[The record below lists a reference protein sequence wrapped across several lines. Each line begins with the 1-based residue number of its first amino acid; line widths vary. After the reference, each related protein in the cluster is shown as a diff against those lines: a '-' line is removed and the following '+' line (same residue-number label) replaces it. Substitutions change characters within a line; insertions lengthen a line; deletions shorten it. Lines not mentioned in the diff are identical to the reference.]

1 PVTCPLVY
9 DFSSSSHFDDRPPP
23 SFPTRRSS
31 DLLVEPVIAAIGQR
45 IEQRVVIGDPR
56 VEGVTMGAL
65 ASLEQLADVR
75 AAVQDMID
83 AGGELA
89 FGRLDAPAVRVAPER
104 DAVAEFGAFM
114 SPVVLRW
121 ADARNPLVHSREA
134 FGPVSSVI
142 GYDNLDEAVRLAAMG
157 AGSLVA
163 TVCSNEIGR
172 AS

>member
-83 AGGELA
+83 AGDRKST
-89 FGRLDAPAVRVAPER
+89 RLNSSHVKIWYAV
-104 DAVAEFGAFM
+104 
-114 SPVVLRW
+114 LCLKKKN
-121 ADARNPLVHSREA
+121 AD
-134 FGPVSSVI
+134 
-142 GYDNLDEAVRLAAMG
+142 M
-157 AGSLVA
+157 
-163 TVCSNEIGR
+163 
-172 AS
+172 